1 MEKWNKVL
9 LSPVNS
15 QVTQGKIFISKIEEY
30 LFLSL
35 FWELQKTMQN
45 KMFLKALYKFILYNL
60 FITTNL

>member
-60 FITTNL
+60 FIITHL